1 MSIKKYLETIEDL
14 SNRKIAITGATSGI
28 GLALTRHLA
37 KKGAKVVLLARNLQ
51 KAKKVQDE
59 LKECVV
65 DIIEYDQ
72 SSYKSIERGIDI
84 LLKNHPDID
93 TYVLNAGVLGEK
105 GLTEDG
111 YASTIA
117 INYLG
122 VRHFIEYISPKIK
135 TNIRFVIQGSIVAGL
150 KLKEKNFKDPK
161 IGFFD
166 QYNISKIYL
175 EAYFYHLLTKN
186 EYPNIEYILTEPGIS
201 ATRVIRNFNRLIR
214 VLGKGFLTVFFHS
227 PKKACLPLL
236 KGIDRNTPNGS
247 YIVPCGLFTMG
258 GYPKI
263 KEFPNKRKR
272 EYLFK

>member
-1 MSIKKYLETIEDL
+1 MTLKKYLENIEDL
-14 SNRKIAITGATSGI
+14 SNHKIALTGGTSGI
-28 GLALTRHLA
+28 GLALVHHLA
-37 KKGAKVVLLARNLQ
+37 KKGANVVLLARNPQ
-51 KAKKVQDE
+51 KAKEVKDE
-59 LKECVV
+59 LKDCVI
-65 DIIEYDQ
+65 DIVEYDQ
-72 SSYKSIERGIDI
+72 SSYKSIERGIDE
-84 LLKNHPDID
+84 LLKKHPDID

-105 GLTEDG
+105 GLSEDG

-122 VRHFIEYISPKIK
+122 VRHFIDYISPKV
-135 TNIRFVIQGSIVAGL
+135 TNKIRFVIQGSIVAGL
-150 KLKEKNFKDPK
+150 KLKNKDFKDPK
-161 IGFFD
+161 ISFFD

-175 EAYFYHLLTKN
+175 EAYFHHLVTKN

-201 ATRVIRNFNRLIR
+201 ATNVVRNMNIVIR
-214 VLGKGFLTVFFHS
+214 VLGKGFLTIFFHS

-247 YIVPCGLFTMG
+247 YIVPRGLFTMG

-272 EYLFK
+272 EHLFK